1 MLPSDKEN
9 QSVTTKVSKLEECAL
24 KTFLKKSKKG
34 IDKLKKVCYNINVRK
49 RGRQELPKS

>member
-1 MLPSDKEN
+1 M
-9 QSVTTKVSKLEECAL
+9 TTKVSKLEECAL
-24 KTFLKKSKKG
+24 KTFFKKSKKG